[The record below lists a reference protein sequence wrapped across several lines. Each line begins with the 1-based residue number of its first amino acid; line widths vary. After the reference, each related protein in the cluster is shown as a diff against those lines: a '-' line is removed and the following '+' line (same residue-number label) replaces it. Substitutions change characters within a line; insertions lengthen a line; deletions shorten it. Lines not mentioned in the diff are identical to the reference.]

1 MPPIF
6 KTRRLFTENLLVPPW
21 TRHPV
26 RMKTTAAVRPIM
38 SQVLRVAAALMVLAA
53 VLAAPGAA
61 QDVTTT
67 ETTTTTTF
75 ETTTAPATTM
85 VETQT
90 VEHTTTTVETTEA
103 TTSANE
109 QSGGTPTWVW
119 VLVGALAVGLV
130 AALVGLLSGRR
141 GPPGVPLE
149 QRQRQLRGAV
159 NSWVAQGWAVESESA
174 DSAVLRRGNERM
186 LITVDAA
193 GQLGSRPLS

>member
-1 MPPIF
+1 
-6 KTRRLFTENLLVPPW
+6 
-21 TRHPV
+21 
-26 RMKTTAAVRPIM
+26 
-38 SQVLRVAAALMVLAA
+38 
-53 VLAAPGAA
+53 
-61 QDVTTT
+61 
-67 ETTTTTTF
+67 
-75 ETTTAPATTM
+75 
-85 VETQT
+85 
-90 VEHTTTTVETTEA
+90 
-103 TTSANE
+103 
-109 QSGGTPTWVW
+109 
-119 VLVGALAVGLV
+119 VGALAVGLV